1 MVCHVCF
8 LIIILKMTSTKFH
21 NFSKKT
27 IDFIGQVFYNDTS
40 GNLHNLNGPAWISAD
55 KKSKEYYIH
64 GERIMVNSDEEFI
77 RYVKLFIFT

>member
-1 MVCHVCF
+1 MFAF
-8 LIIILKMTSTKFH
+8 LTLLKMTTTKSH

-40 GNLHNLNGPAWISAD
+40 GNLHNLKGPAWISAD

-77 RYVKLFIFT
+77 RYVKFLAFI